1 MKTIDHRAAT
11 RLQLCN
17 VIRHA
22 GAILDRMETLA
33 EIELNLA
40 GTAPGRDP
48 EAIAGILAEAQNAAA
63 ELSESTGAVE
73 DSLDRYAHHV
83 ASEKLKGVAP

>member
-1 MKTIDHRAAT
+1 MKTIEHRAAT

-22 GAILDRMETLA
+22 GAILDRLETIA
-33 EIELNLA
+33 EIELIPD
-40 GTAPGRDP
+40 TAPGRDP

-63 ELSESTGAVE
+63 ELGESTGAVE